1 MMSNDLTKR
10 AAEMLLK
17 GATLLAA
24 PCPYCKGVRI
34 MKDGNAFCVSCGREP
49 KPEVEID
56 TEKKPEAQEKSEI
69 SQSDSTLITLAKKLE
84 SLSKELEKE
93 TDYEKQQQILKSI
106 NSLVEIIAKL
116 RS

>member
-1 MMSNDLTKR
+1 MSNDLTKR
-10 AAEMLLK
+10 AADMLLK

>member
-10 AAEMLLK
+10 AADMLLK

-93 TDYEKQQQILKSI
+93 SDYEKQQQILKSI

-116 RS
+116 R

>member
-10 AAEMLLK
+10 AADMLLK

-93 TDYEKQQQILKSI
+93 SDCEKQQQILKSI